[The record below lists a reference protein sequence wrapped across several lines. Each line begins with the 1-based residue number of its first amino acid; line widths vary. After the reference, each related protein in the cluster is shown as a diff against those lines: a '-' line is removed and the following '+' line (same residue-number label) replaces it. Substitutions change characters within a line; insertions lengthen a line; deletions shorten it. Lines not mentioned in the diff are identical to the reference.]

1 MKRFALKMLRPLL
14 VCLVAFSHVSYA
26 MAEGGLPDKGD
37 TLKFRFLLY
46 GQTQRINVC
55 VAEEA
60 DTLFLNWN
68 MESYLIT
75 RTGRYA
81 MPKTNVE
88 NGNRLCFDQPEQ
100 GKTIVA
106 PHGST
111 AFMISKAAYRN
122 LKEHGKFSY
131 GGVEYKLIDT
141 LRCSP
146 GVGSLHVRDAVEGGE
161 MWIADNADFP
171 LIWKMMHNPLGIDWV
186 VDNAGKVLDMERKKV
201 RVAFIS
207 DAHVMDVEN
216 HPEYVRTVA
225 SEILST
231 RLFNADVFALRAAL
245 DDAVSRGIRLVV
257 LPGDLTDDGQIV
269 NLRAVKA
276 ILDDYSSRY
285 GMEFFVTTGNHDP
298 SRPFGR
304 DVTLGGFMAED
315 GSDLVRA
322 SSGQALAS
330 LPKGSAA
337 VVDTLLR
344 CGGYREVTGEFSRF
358 GFFPKKNYIYW
369 ATPFST
375 YAYDKYS
382 YDKAVAG
389 SSLEKRRYALCDTL
403 LAQDASYVVEPVPGL
418 WLLSIDGGVYLP
430 EGSENGKTQYAGAA
444 VGYALT
450 YAHKQFLFDW
460 IRRVASEARR
470 LGKRLVAFSHYPA
483 ADFNGGAT
491 PLISK
496 YWGKDKFDLQRVPPA
511 EVAEALADAGIRL
524 HVAGHIHQNHL
535 ALAKGKSGKVMYS
548 LQVPSTAFCIPA
560 YKIMTFEGDGS
571 CRVQTVTVD
580 SVHGLQRL
588 LPSYMK
594 EYAHLQASGRKPWN
608 VGMLYALADY
618 HTFCKA
624 HFRNIVDK
632 RFVPRDLPKDFAD
645 TLRSMDGRRLT
656 AMVCGTAPDSVYAW
670 GGEDLLV
677 DFYRLHYAGGLA
689 LKEMPKDRLA
699 QYERLLSAASGD
711 AKPRDSFALQLNR
724 FMQIFG
730 CMLHCCDDLD
740 FVIPVR

>member
-1 MKRFALKMLRPLL
+1 MKRFELKLLRPLL
-14 VCLVAFSHVSYA
+14 VCLFVFSFMPYA
-26 MAEGGLPDKGD
+26 MAGSGIPDKTD
-37 TLKFRFLLY
+37 TLRFRFLLY
-46 GQTQRINVC
+46 GQTQRINVG
-55 VAEEA
+55 VAEKA
-60 DTLFLNWN
+60 DTLFLNWS
-68 MESYLIT
+68 MKSYLVM
-75 RTGRYA
+75 RKGRYA
-81 MPKTNVE
+81 MPKDNVE
-88 NGNRLCFDQPEQ
+88 SGNRLFFDQPEA

-111 AFMISKAAYRN
+111 AFMISKSAYGS
-122 LKEHGKFSY
+122 LKKHGMFSY
-131 GGVEYKLIDT
+131 GGVDYRLVDT
-141 LRCSP
+141 LRCSQ
-146 GVGSLHVRDAVEGGE
+146 GVGSLHVRDSVEGGE

-171 LIWKMMHNPLGIDWV
+171 LIWKMKNNPLGIDWV
-186 VDNAGKVLDMERKKV
+186 VDNAGTVLDKERKKL

-207 DAHVMDVEN
+207 DPHVMDVEN

-257 LPGDLTDDGQIV
+257 LSGDLTDDGQVV

-276 ILDDYSSRY
+276 ILGEYSSRY
-285 GMEFFVTTGNHDP
+285 GMDFFVTTGNHDP

-304 DVTLGGFMAED
+304 DVAVRGFIAED
-315 GSDLVRA
+315 GSDIARA
-322 SSGQALAS
+322 SSEQALAS
-330 LPKGSAA
+330 LPKGTAA

-358 GFFPKKNYIYW
+358 GFFPKRNYRYW

-375 YAYDKYS
+375 YSYGKYS
-382 YDKAVAG
+382 FEKAVAE

-403 LAQDASYVVEPVPGL
+403 LAQDASYVVEPVHGL

-430 EGSENGKTQYAGAA
+430 EGSADGKVEYAGAA

-470 LGKRLVAFSHYPA
+470 LGKKLVAFSHYPA

-491 PLISK
+491 PLIRD
-496 YWGKDKFDLQRVPPA
+496 YWGEDKFDLHRVPPA

-524 HVAGHIHQNHL
+524 HVAGHIHQNHT
-535 ALAKGKSGKVMYS
+535 AVTKGKSGKSMYS
-548 LQVPSTAFCIPA
+548 LQTPSTAFCIPA
-560 YKIMTFEGDGS
+560 YKILTFEDDGS

-580 SVHGLQRL
+580 SVQGLQRL

-608 VGMLYALADY
+608 VGLLYALADY
-618 HTFCKA
+618 RTFCKA
-624 HFRNIVDK
+624 HFTNIVDK
-632 RFVPRDLPKDFAD
+632 RFVPRDLPKAFAD

-677 DFYRLHYAGGLA
+677 DLYRLHYAGGLA
-689 LKEMPKDRLA
+689 LREIPKERLA
-699 QYERLLSAASGD
+699 QYGRLLSAAAAD
-711 AKPRDSFALQLNR
+711 TKPRGGFALQLGR

-730 CMLHCCDDLD
+730 CMLHCGDDVD
-740 FVIPVR
+740 FVIPAE